1 MYALPGYLTNL
12 FMKRMFGHNEY
23 RYHLLK
29 VRAHLHKDAI
39 HQSVWSAV
47 HNVAVQENELICAL
61 DVGRPPLY
69 WNMWIHP
76 ADLRTKIM
84 KHKAVFVIY
93 MLERKLGADPLQ
105 KVPHMQCNALLAP
118 YAIRSRSARL

>member
-1 MYALPGYLTNL
+1 MHNL
-12 FMKRMFGHNEY
+12 
-23 RYHLLK
+23 
-29 VRAHLHKDAI
+29 
-39 HQSVWSAV
+39 
-47 HNVAVQENELICAL
+47 AVQENELICAL

-105 KVPHMQCNALLAP
+105 KVQPRCTAAPFLHPMQSADSYC
-118 YAIRSRSARL
+118 SRSARL

>member
-1 MYALPGYLTNL
+1 M
-12 FMKRMFGHNEY
+12 
-23 RYHLLK
+23 
-29 VRAHLHKDAI
+29 
-39 HQSVWSAV
+39 W
-47 HNVAVQENELICAL
+47 AVQENELICAL

-105 KVPHMQCNALLAP
+105 KVPRQADERHT
-118 YAIRSRSARL
+118 ARIHTA